1 MGAAGKNPGQHT
13 FIRLHAAPVTELLIV
28 TSVPQSGCSIPQGD
42 KQTLMGLMNKQDY
55 ARWHSYQLYCSLGEV
70 DDTIR
75 PAGAQDVSY
84 PPRSLS
90 RLEVRILSVPAT
102 PQHVP
107 RFPGGLMSVAC

>member
-1 MGAAGKNPGQHT
+1 MGAAGKHPGQHT

-28 TSVPQSGCSIPQGD
+28 TSVPESGCSIPQGD

-55 ARWHSYQLYCSLGEV
+55 ARWHSYQLYCSIGDV

-84 PPRSLS
+84 PPRSL
-90 RLEVRILSVPAT
+90 I
-102 PQHVP
+102 
-107 RFPGGLMSVAC
+107 